1 MWNKQRFTPFKD
13 PFWGAK
19 NKSGLTFFALLDKIN
34 GVSKSNAMMGNDC
47 KKAPSESRRG
57 CEPAG

>member
-1 MWNKQRFTPFKD
+1 MPIKAL
-13 PFWGAK
+13 FWGAK
-19 NKSGLTFFALLDKIN
+19 NKSGLTFFAPLDKIN
-34 GVSKSNAMMGNDC
+34 GVSKPNAMMGIDC